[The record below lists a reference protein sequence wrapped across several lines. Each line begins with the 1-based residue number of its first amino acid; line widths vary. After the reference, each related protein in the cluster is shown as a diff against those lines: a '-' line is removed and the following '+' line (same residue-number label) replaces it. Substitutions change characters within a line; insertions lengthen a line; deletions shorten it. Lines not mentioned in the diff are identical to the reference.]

1 MLYGELIMTEPFD
14 FDKALK
20 AIQSGQAISGKD
32 GILAPLLKQLT
43 EAALEAE
50 LESHIAD
57 DVVPNRKN
65 GKSQKTLKTSE
76 GRIDLNTPRDR
87 AGTFE
92 PQIIKKH
99 QTSVS
104 DEIETKILSMYGRGM
119 SYSDISEHVRE
130 IYGIS
135 VSTAA
140 ISAITDKIID
150 TVKAWQQRPLD
161 SHYPFVWLDAIHY
174 KVRADGRYQSRAVY
188 TVLGLNLEGKK
199 EVLGLYLSESE
210 GANFW
215 LGVLTDLKNRG
226 VVDILIASVDGLT
239 GFPEAIQTIFP
250 ETEVQLCIVHQ
261 IRNSLRYVGSKH
273 HKAFL
278 VDLKRVYKALNKEAA
293 ESALDDLEKTWGGK
307 YPIVIQSWRKKW
319 DNLSVYF
326 RYPEDIRRVIYTT
339 NSIEAVHRQFR
350 KLTKTKGGFPNDN
363 SLLKLLYLGIQNASK
378 KWTMPIHN
386 WNLTLSQ
393 LAIFF
398 EGRLDG
404 ALDL

>member
-1 MLYGELIMTEPFD
+1 MTEKFNFD
-14 FDKALK
+14 EALK
-20 AIQSGQAISGKD
+20 AIQSGQAVTGKD
-32 GILAPLLKQLT
+32 GVLGPLVKQLT

-50 LESHIAD
+50 LESHLAD
-57 DVVPNRKN
+57 DVLPNRKN
-65 GKSQKTLKTSE
+65 GKTRKTLKTSV
-76 GRIDLNTPRDR
+76 GRIDLDTPRDR

-104 DEIETKILSMYGRGM
+104 DEIETKILSMYGRGL
-119 SYSDISEHVRE
+119 SYSDISEHVAE

-174 KVRADGRYQSRAVY
+174 KVRAQGHYESRAIY
-188 TVLGLNLEGKK
+188 TVLGLNLDGKK
-199 EVLGLYLSESE
+199 DVLGLYLSESE

-215 LGVLTDLKNRG
+215 LGVLSDLQNRG
-226 VVDILIASVDGLT
+226 IKDILIASVDGLT

-250 ETEVQLCIVHQ
+250 KTEVQLCIVHQ
-261 IRNSLRYVGSKH
+261 IRNSLRYVASKH
-273 HKAFL
+273 QKEFM

-293 ESALDDLEKTWGGK
+293 ESALDDLEEKWGDK
-307 YPIVIQSWRKKW
+307 YAIVIKSWRKKW

-326 RYPEDIRRVIYTT
+326 RYPEAIRKVIYTT

-363 SLLKLLYLGIQNASK
+363 SLLKLLYMGIQNASK
-378 KWTMPIHN
+378 KWTMPIQN
-386 WNLTLSQ
+386 WGLTLSQ